1 MSVENINRTIDI
13 ASKLSVPVGVAVMLF
28 LQSQFVTRSE
38 FSKSQERTDMR
49 LTKIEEVLI
58 RMEANAETDK
68 RHDRQLADHED
79 RLRGLEKR
87 EHAAN

>member
-1 MSVENINRTIDI
+1 MSTESISRTIDI

-28 LQSQFVTRSE
+28 LQSQFVTRGE
-38 FSKSQERTDMR
+38 FIRSQERTDMR

-79 RLRGLEKR
+79 RLRSLEKH
-87 EHAAN
+87 EHER